1 MDCSRSD
8 QDADGAAFFVAG
20 FGPESGTTGRRAMIT
35 RKLSAGD
42 IIEAQCTR
50 CRKLLNHTIV
60 AMVEERVVR
69 VQCNTCGGAHN
80 YRPIAEPKT
89 PAARATTRKA
99 ETAPRTSKKD
109 QGAAEREEWESLRPA
124 LESGQSLP
132 YDMNGTYRVNS
143 VVAHPVFGLGVVK
156 CVIKP
161 DKMEVLFQ
169 AGKKLLRCR

>member
-1 MDCSRSD
+1 
-8 QDADGAAFFVAG
+8 
-20 FGPESGTTGRRAMIT
+20 MIT

-60 AMVEERVVR
+60 AMVGERVVR

-80 YRPIAEPKT
+80 YRPVAEPKT
-89 PAARATTRKA
+89 PAVRTSSSKA
-99 ETAPRTSKKD
+99 EKAPRAPRKD
-109 QGAAEREEWESLRPA
+109 PGAADREEWESLRPA
-124 LESGQSLP
+124 MESGQAFP

-169 AGKKLLRCR
+169 AGKKLLRCK